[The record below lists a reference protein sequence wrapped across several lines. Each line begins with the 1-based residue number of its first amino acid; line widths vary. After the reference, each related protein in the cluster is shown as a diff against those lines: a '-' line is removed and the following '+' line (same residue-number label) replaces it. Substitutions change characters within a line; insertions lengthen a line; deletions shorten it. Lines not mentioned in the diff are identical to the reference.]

1 MAFPSPTEEVSGKP
15 GISRFPLLCSVSS
28 GVGFIKIRTKKRTG
42 QHPGV
47 LNHGPREFV
56 SPPKK
61 ILSPHGNVFVPCS
74 ETTHLSRLQVSD
86 AVSSPGLPLWAL
98 SPQLRVPY
106 LAHLAISGP
115 YVLDLNAHLIGEYTT
130 REQTHPGVPF
140 QRDCRRRF
148 ALTLH
153 TDGSTAV
160 LGAIQG
166 CQCYSG
172 LSPQMA
178 LSSALRSHGR
188 NT

>member
-74 ETTHLSRLQVSD
+74 ETTHPSRLQVSD